1 MKSKI
6 RRSIMRTGSSPSP
19 HRMGRR
25 RGEGPSFLRP
35 VVLTRCAR
43 LAASSFFGDS
53 SLVIPTYRSTF
64 FPAFEKPR
72 QLAQR
77 IVELID
83 DALFQRDDSVIG
95 DRDALR
101 ANFGATLG
109 DVAVA
114 DAVGALQFLQPIFGV
129 QRVHLQGRR
138 MNQKAR
144 TDESLVQLVFAQHVA
159 N

>member
-6 RRSIMRTGSSPSP
+6 PKTIMRTGSSPYK
-19 HRMGRR
+19 G
-25 RGEGPSFLRP
+25 GGPSFLRP
-35 VVLTRCAR
+35 VVLTLVLTSCAR
-43 LAASSFFGDS
+43 LGASSVFGGS
-53 SLVIPTYRSTF
+53 SFAILALRSSF

-83 DALFQRDDSVIG
+83 DALFQRNDSVIG

-101 ANFGATLG
+101 ANFSATLG
-109 DVAVA
+109 DVAVT
-114 DAVGALQFLQPIFGV
+114 DAVGALQFLQPVFGV
-129 QRVHLQGRR
+129 QRVHLQGGR

-144 TDESLVQLVFAQHVA
+144 TDESLVQLVLAQHVA
-159 N
+159 NVLA